1 MPSVIIS
8 PLLRYAACDQVLRMA
23 NPQRTSLTTLLL
35 SSLLW
40 TWAAL
45 GHGDT
50 EQPLYVAELGVDAG
64 DCLDENAPCGTIAY
78 ALSMAGK
85 GAQVRVEKGRYEV
98 EKAEDVFHLI
108 SGVVN
113 VSGGYEFGDYS
124 GAGERRDSILTGVPF
139 EYRELLAGKGFQIVA
154 DVKGNSTERS
164 DQAKKMLGLHRSLK
178 SSIAATPCVGGSAA
192 GLPCGDVDLLSHV
205 GFVDISAAPSAGNDI
220 WGFVDL
226 NTGREYAIA
235 GFNLGTA
242 VFDVTDATNPREIG
256 FVDGQSEAW
265 RDIKVYQYFDAAAVR
280 WKAYAYVTTDG
291 STTDGL
297 YVIDLTGLPHSI
309 RRVNYPSDFLS
320 AHNVY
325 AANTDYSTG
334 ISLTGDTPTLVIAG
348 SNQANGR
355 YRSYSLASPEAPL
368 FITGGSGSGYMHDA
382 SSMIITDSRKDT
394 QCVNAGAY
402 CEVLL
407 DFNENMIEIW
417 DITSASSPVRL
428 SATPYTQSG
437 YVHSGWWTEDK
448 QYLFVHDELDERNF
462 SHVTTLR
469 VFSMA
474 NLTNPTYSGSWQG
487 PTNAIDHNG
496 FVRGNRYYM
505 SNYTRGL
512 TVLDITNPLLPVSV
526 GRLDTYPMS
535 DGAMFSGAW
544 GAYPFFH
551 SGNIAISDID
561 SGFYM
566 AADQTRDVDQGM
578 LEFGAASYGAQEGSQ
593 VQLVVQRTRTTNPI
607 SVDFEI
613 LHATADSSDY
623 TVADGTLTWPD
634 LDNSPRTID
643 INIVSDGVNEGIE
656 RLLVRLSNP
665 GGGATLGNL
674 STTSV
679 YLSDPGAASEIEF
692 SEASVRM
699 PERGF
704 ATIVAVVRRTGSAV
718 GPVSVDIASLGNATP
733 GADFNGAIPDSLNW
747 NDGDG
752 NPKLIEVAVV
762 DDSVTEGD
770 ETLSLT
776 LNNASG
782 ATIGALD
789 HFDAIIMDGTGSN
802 FAPNASAGAS
812 QTRTSGSNVSVDG
825 NQSSDPDGDS
835 LDFQWS
841 QTGGTAVTLNNADS
855 AIATF
860 IAPTVT
866 SDIMLQFQLTV
877 TDPSGLSDTATTTVT
892 VTKPG
897 GTVPAGGSGGGA
909 AGAISLLLLG
919 AAILRRRISRTDVSL
934 L

>member
-1 MPSVIIS
+1 
-8 PLLRYAACDQVLRMA
+8 MA
-23 NPQRTSLTTLLL
+23 SPQRKLFPALLL

-40 TWAAL
+40 TGSAL

-50 EQPLYVAELGVDAG
+50 ELPLYVAERGVDAG
-64 DCLDENAPCGTIAY
+64 DCLDEKAPCGTIAY

-98 EKAEDVFHLI
+98 DNAEDVFHLI

-113 VSGGYEFGDYS
+113 VSGGYEFDETS
-124 GAGERRDSILTGVPF
+124 GVIERKDSVLTGVPS

-154 DVKGNSTERS
+154 DSKGNNAERS
-164 DQAKKMLGLHRSLK
+164 DQAGKMLDLHRSLK
-178 SSIAATPCVGGSAA
+178 SSIPATPCIGGSAA
-192 GLPCGDVDLLSHV
+192 GLPCGGVDLLSHV
-205 GFVDISAAPSAGNDI
+205 GFVDVSALPLSGNDI

-226 NTGREYAIA
+226 NTGREYALA

-256 FVDGQSEAW
+256 FVDGQSEVW
-265 RDIKVYQYFDAAAVR
+265 RDIKVYQYFDAAAGR

-297 YVIDLTGLPHSI
+297 YVIDLTDLPHRI

-334 ISLTGDTPTLVIAG
+334 ISLTGDTPILVIAG
-348 SNQANGR
+348 SSQANGL
-355 YRSYSLASPEAPL
+355 YRSYSLANPEAPSL
-368 FITGGSGSGYMHDA
+368 IPGGSGSGYMHDA

-394 QCVNAGAY
+394 QCVNGGAH
-402 CEVLL
+402 CEVLF

-417 DITSASSPVRL
+417 DITSTASPVRL
-428 SATPYTQSG
+428 SATPYTQAG
-437 YVHSGWWTEDK
+437 YVHSGWWSEDK

-469 VFSMA
+469 VFSLA
-474 NLTNPTYSGSWQG
+474 NLANPTYSGSWQG

-512 TVLDITNPLLPVSV
+512 TVLDITNPLLPLAV
-526 GRLDTYPMS
+526 GRLDTYPVS
-535 DGAMFSGAW
+535 DGSLFSGAW

-578 LEFGAASYGAQEGSQ
+578 LEFSAASYGAQEGSQ
-593 VQLVVQRTRTTNPI
+593 AQLVVPRRRTRDAI

-623 TVADGTLTWPD
+623 TVATGTLNWAD

-643 INIVSDGVNEGIE
+643 INVVDDGVNEGVE
-656 RLLVRLSNP
+656 RLLVRLINP

-692 SEASVRM
+692 SETSVRM
-699 PERGF
+699 PERGS

-718 GPVSVDIASLGNATP
+718 GAVSVDIASLGNATP
-733 GADFNGAIPDSLNW
+733 GTDFNGAIPGSLNW
-747 NDGDG
+747 SDGDG
-752 NPKLIEVAVV
+752 SPKLIEVTVV
-762 DDSVTEGD
+762 DDGVTEGD
-770 ETLSLT
+770 ETLTLT

-782 ATIGALD
+782 ATIGALGR
-789 HFDAIIMDGTGSN
+789 FDAIIMDGTGSN

-812 QTRTSGSNVSVDG
+812 QVRPAGNEVTLDG
-825 NQSSDPDGDS
+825 NQSSDPDGDF
-835 LDFQWS
+835 LAFQWS
-841 QTGGTAVTLNNADS
+841 QTGGPAVTLNNANT

-860 IAPTVT
+860 TAPGVT
-866 SDIMLQFQLTV
+866 SDTLLQFQVTV
-877 TDPSGLSDTATTTVT
+877 TDPGGLFDSASTTVT
-892 VTKPG
+892 VTGATPPG
-897 GTVPAGGSGGGA
+897 GPNPTGENSGGGSF
-909 AGAISLLLLG
+909 GLLALVFLG
-919 AAILRRRISRTDVSL
+919 GLRLRRRCAFDEDAPSTKMRLRRRFSRTDDS
-934 L
+934 